1 MPDGG
6 GKPRRGRGRPTLY
19 TEEIAEE
26 ICDRL
31 ANGESLNV
39 ICRDAH
45 LPDEALVRQWAKN
58 VDELP
63 RLKAFSTRYTRARE
77 SGYEVIA
84 ESILSFGTQDCTGP
98 DGYVD
103 NGEIQRL
110 RLLSENRK
118 WLLSKMLPKQFG
130 DKVTQEITGEDGG
143 ALITRIELVPVA
155 PRVRAIEDSQRQI
168 EHEPAAKPKPKP
180 RRGV

>member
-1 MPDGG
+1 MPDGS
-6 GKPRRGRGRPTLY
+6 GKPKRQKGRPTLY
-19 TEEIAEE
+19 TEDVGNE

-31 ANGESLNV
+31 AEGESLNA
-39 ICRDAH
+39 ICRDARM
-45 LPDEALVRQWAKN
+45 PAEALVRQWAKN
-58 VDELP
+58 VDENP
-63 RLKAFSTRYTRARE
+63 RLNAFSTRYTRARE
-77 SGYEVIA
+77 CGYEVIA
-84 ESILSFGTQDCTGP
+84 EQILGFGTADCTGP

-168 EHEPAAKPKPKP
+168 EHEVDEPAAKPK
-180 RRGV
+180 RTR